1 MSSCVTI
8 ARTTQRKKVIMFS
21 YGGADPNNIFGICS
35 AEQITPEL
43 DTDETVFSKVVTDI
57 SDYLSLKQNKEL
69 QRYLFHHTNQEKY
82 GSKEKYYILLMQQAA
97 MCDFTDTNAE
107 IKSQLIAGSGDER
120 ATLKELS
127 EPRVTLGKL
136 QQFAK
141 TLDNIQSEDYNPP
154 NSNCQQLRRDSPWL
168 THPTGC
174 QHKKQTPPS
183 SKVKCR
189 RHLASLEWY
198 GSPGVVS
205 YIDLDHSE
213 FLVQHGLVLQHRLI
227 LDVVELPRSRFSM
240 LAFDIPMPKIVPGF
254 ISIATRQC
262 HSLRS

>member
-1 MSSCVTI
+1 
-8 ARTTQRKKVIMFS
+8 
-21 YGGADPNNIFGICS
+21 
-35 AEQITPEL
+35 
-43 DTDETVFSKVVTDI
+43 
-57 SDYLSLKQNKEL
+57 
-69 QRYLFHHTNQEKY
+69 
-82 GSKEKYYILLMQQAA
+82 
-97 MCDFTDTNAE
+97 MCDFTDTNAD

-183 SKVKCR
+183 RTCFNCGVSWPHPEESINAPPEGLCRMISGPQFHHAPCYVPNCIVTLSLCSK
-189 RHLASLEWY
+189 Y
-198 GSPGVVS
+198 N
-205 YIDLDHSE
+205 
-213 FLVQHGLVLQHRLI
+213 
-227 LDVVELPRSRFSM
+227 M
-240 LAFDIPMPKIVPGF
+240 
-254 ISIATRQC
+254 
-262 HSLRS
+262 